1 MDISSG
7 AVSVEGSARGL
18 PEGVDLGPVP
28 PGEVLEVTL
37 VLRAA
42 TSRLR
47 EHVASLAD
55 QPPGRRKHL
64 TRSQVRDE
72 FGAADD
78 DVDLVRRLATEHG
91 LTVGAVDRG
100 ARTVTLTG
108 TSARMAETFSV
119 ELRSYRTDTGTIRGR
134 QGPVHVPDWLGPS
147 VEAVLGL
154 DTRPQARPH
163 FRLAPTGSGT
173 AFRPAAAAVQS
184 FTPLQLADVYQFPQG
199 SGEGQTIAIIEL
211 GGGFQTADLTHYFTG
226 LGITPAPTV
235 TAVAVDGVGNAP
247 SGDPNGA
254 DGEVVLDVEVSG
266 AVAPAAQI
274 VVYFAPNTD
283 KGFLDAVNAAVHDTT
298 HDVSVVSIS
307 WGGPESTW
315 TSQAL
320 DAMDAAFL
328 TASALGISVFC
339 ASGDNGSADGEND
352 GLAHVDFPA
361 SSPNA
366 IACGGTTLHATGTGT
381 SIASETV
388 WNGSGATGG
397 GVSDHFPVPAYQSG
411 LDPVSANPGARTG
424 RGVPDVAAVAD
435 PETGYQVYVDGG
447 ALVIGGTSAVAPLWA
462 GLTARLQQ
470 LLGQKLAPL
479 QPHLYTTGT
488 AFHDI
493 VEGDNGAY
501 RAGPGWDACTGL
513 GSPEG
518 QAILSALSD

>member
-1 MDISSG
+1 MNISTG
-7 AVSVEGSARGL
+7 AVPVEGSTRSL
-18 PEGVDLGPVP
+18 PDGVDLGPVSP
-28 PGEVLEVTL
+28 REVLEVTL
-37 VLRAA
+37 VLRG
-42 TSRLR
+42 SVPNLR
-47 EHVASLAD
+47 EHVALLAD
-55 QPPGRRKHL
+55 LPPGKRKHL
-64 TRSQVRDE
+64 TRSELRDE
-72 FGAADD
+72 FGAAND
-78 DVDLVRRLATEHG
+78 DVDLVRRLATEHD
-91 LTVGAVDRG
+91 LTVGGIDRG

-108 TSARMAETFSV
+108 SSAQMAEAFSV
-119 ELRSYRTDTGTIRGR
+119 ELRSYQTDTGTIRAR
-134 QGPVHVPDWLGPS
+134 QGEVHVPDWLGPS

-184 FTPLQLADVYQFPQG
+184 FTPLQLANVYQFPEG

-211 GGGFQTADLTHYFTG
+211 GGGFETADLTHYFTG

-247 SGDPNGA
+247 SGDPNSA
-254 DGEVVLDVEVSG
+254 DGEVVLDVEVCG

-298 HDVSVVSIS
+298 HDVAVVSIS
-307 WGGPESTW
+307 WGGPESAW

-328 TASALGISVFC
+328 AASALGISVFC

-366 IACGGTTLHATGTGT
+366 VACGGTTLRATGT

-388 WNGSGATGG
+388 WNGAGATGG
-397 GVSDHFPVPAYQSG
+397 GVSDHFSVPGYQTG
-411 LDPVSANPGARTG
+411 VHPTSANPGARTG

-435 PETGYQVYVDGG
+435 PETGYEVFVDGR

-470 LLGQKLAPL
+470 ALGQKLAPL
-479 QPHLYTTGT
+479 QPHLYTVGT

-493 VEGDNGAY
+493 VEGNNGAY
-501 RAGPGWDACTGL
+501 QAQPGWDACTGL
-513 GSPEG
+513 GSPNG
-518 QAILSALSD
+518 QAILNALST